1 MNKSILRKD
10 LYNQVWSL
18 PLNKLAPKFDLTPT
32 LLKTIC
38 LKNDIPLPEVGHW
51 IKLKHSVDNPA
62 KPLPSPS
69 ENYLINFDLYEVGTP
84 ESPQARLAKLKRE
97 ILNDK
102 SLDFTVPARLV
113 KPHPL
118 IIEAKAGLE
127 NFQKERYF
135 TKGTIV
141 FARGETVSI
150 AVAKEHIPRAL
161 RFMDAFIK
169 LVKKRGHTIE
179 VDSTTKIIIN
189 GQKIE
194 VRFREIL
201 KRKTHPEY
209 SWITS
214 MPSGIL
220 SFRFDSKGHS
230 EWRDSQK
237 RPLEQRLPEILAK
250 LEYVSEELI
259 SYQIY
264 LEQGWEKQR
273 IQREKEQKVKAKRD
287 KEISDFRALIN
298 NSGRW
303 QKSESLRRYLKE
315 YETRLKEEN
324 CLNPEV
330 IEWLKWAK
338 KKADWYD
345 PFIESEDET
354 FQGLNQDDF

>member
-1 MNKSILRKD
+1 MTKSILRKD

-18 PLNKLAPKFDLTPT
+18 PLNKLAPKFGLTPT

-38 LKNDIPLPEVGHW
+38 VKNNIPLPEVGHW
-51 IKLKHSVDNPA
+51 IKLKHSVDKPP
-62 KPLPSPS
+62 KPLPSPD
-69 ENYLINFDLYEVGTP
+69 ENNLINFNLYTIGIP
-84 ESPQARLAKLKRE
+84 DSPQSRLAKLKRE

-102 SLDFTVPARLV
+102 NLDFTVPARLV
-113 KPHPL
+113 KPDPL
-118 IIEAKAGLE
+118 IVAVKTGLE
-127 NFQKERYF
+127 NFQKERYY

-150 AVAKEHIPRAL
+150 AVAKEHISRAL
-161 RFMDAFIK
+161 RFMDTFIK

-179 VDSTTKIIIN
+179 VDSTTKIIVN

-259 SYQIY
+259 AYQIY
-264 LEQGWEKQR
+264 LEKGWEKQR
-273 IQREKEQKVKAKRD
+273 ILREKEQKIKAKRD
-287 KEISDFRALIN
+287 KEISDFKALIN

-315 YETRLKEEN
+315 YETRLKEEDN
-324 CLNPEV
+324 LSSEAV
-330 IEWLKWAK
+330 EWLSWAK

-354 FQGLNQDDF
+354 FRGLDRDEF